1 MGRANLD
8 QAGAVS
14 SLTPVATAIP
24 HGAPPPQTAADAP
37 AQAGERPASLTFQWH
52 DSLAGLASTWSACF
66 PPDAV
71 LSSYA
76 LHQAVEAAQLDEV
89 AVHYLVGRDGRGR
102 TCLLPCFAFRVSLV
116 SIAQPWIQRLVSGM
130 RWCWPSFLQVRLFV
144 VGTPLSSCSELLG
157 FGEHAGGPRF
167 DEAALRQVFAEVER
181 KAGSLGIALIVVKE
195 FDSPMRDRLHAA
207 LGRGYLFV
215 DSLPTTYLP
224 LPRTGKGG
232 YLTAIRS
239 KYRNKLKHRI
249 SIGAASSLRWEI
261 CRDASRHAAAV
272 HALYLQVLSRSQARF
287 EQLNEDFFRRALA
300 ALPERAFLLLGF
312 AQIDGSE
319 RLVASE
325 LVLCD
330 RGVLHPIYS
339 GFDYAYKERTALYF
353 NTFYRL
359 IEEAERRGCRALH
372 IGQTAYEVKAELGAL
387 AHPLHLAV
395 RHRNAL
401 VQRHLTWARA
411 ILFPQLAVPYRAVF
425 AKPAEAFALL
435 AGLGIVVTRPRE
447 LDGRHP
453 RD

>member
-1 MGRANLD
+1 MSGAHQD
-8 QAGAVS
+8 PTGAVS
-14 SLTPVATAIP
+14 SLTPLATAIAD
-24 HGAPPPQTAADAP
+24 GAPTAAAE
-37 AQAGERPASLTFQWH
+37 ARAERTAGVRSAALTFQWH

-71 LSSYA
+71 LSSHA

-89 AVHYLVGRDGRGR
+89 AFHHLVGSDGRGR

-116 SIAQPWIQRLVSGM
+116 SIAQPWIQRLVSAM

-167 DEAALRQVFAEVER
+167 DDLALRQVFAEVER

-195 FDSPMRDRLHAA
+195 FDSPMRDRLRAA
-207 LGRGYLFV
+207 LGQDYLFV

-224 LPRTGKGG
+224 LPKSKKGG

-249 SIGAASSLRWEI
+249 SIGEASSLRWET
-261 CRDASRHAAAV
+261 RQDASRHAAAV
-272 HALYLQVLSRSQARF
+272 YALYLQVLSRSTARF
-287 EQLNEDFFRRALA
+287 EQLNEDFFRRTLA
-300 ALPERAFLLLGF
+300 ALPEHSFLLLGF
-312 AQIDGSE
+312 AQVDGSE

-395 RHRNAL
+395 RHRHAL
-401 VQRHLTWARA
+401 VQRLLVWARNL
-411 ILFPQLAVPYRAVF
+411 LFPQVGVPYRAVF
-425 AKPAEAFALL
+425 SKPAAAFDLL
-435 AGLGIVVTRPRE
+435 AGLGIIVSRPGE
-447 LDGRHP
+447 LDDQPPPG
-453 RD
+453 